1 MTFSLDM
8 YKTKVED
15 NVLNSSISLMTNI
28 LTQNGDS
35 YNDNFPISIEPFEFH
50 FNTEEDLAKW
60 KKTYKIPETA
70 SAEEAFYLFRDK
82 YKISQDVTDINEIRR
97 IIGVRYEITTK
108 GFSATKSIQ
117 IAKEISRNS
126 AVQLQENSS
135 KLTRS
140 KCCSRTY

>member
-15 NVLNSSISLMTNI
+15 SVLNSSICLMTNI

-35 YNDNFPISIEPFEFH
+35 YNDNFPISIEPFEFN
-50 FNTEEDLAKW
+50 FDSNEDLSKW

-82 YKISQDVTDINEIRR
+82 YKISQDITDINEIRR

-135 KLTRS
+135 KLTRC
-140 KCCSRTY
+140 KCCCRTC